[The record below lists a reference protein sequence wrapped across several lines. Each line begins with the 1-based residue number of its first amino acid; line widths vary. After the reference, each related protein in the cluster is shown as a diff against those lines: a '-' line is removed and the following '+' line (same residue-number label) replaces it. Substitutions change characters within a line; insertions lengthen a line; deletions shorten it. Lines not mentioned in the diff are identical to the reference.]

1 MINTGKTPSL
11 DRQWRLFFYGENH
24 QLLSNIL
31 VAIFNDFLQIGLK
44 YKIIL
49 DIPENQQI
57 LKRVDKNDI
66 SHTAKLADTYFE
78 TKFFNRA
85 GNKIKCTLSSGLK
98 KFQKESSLLLN
109 INELDKLKLDI
120 HKCGQFETIS
130 KILLQARNI
139 NAHWHVPIEDSGNA
153 ALVSGS
159 ILRLLEL
166 FELEHFDSI
175 KLEKLRNL
183 SSRLILSIGM
193 FETNEFQDIETKS
206 EHEESTEKNN
216 ENEQNVFPE
225 ENDLEETFLEE
236 DDKNETEIDLPD
248 INFNPNNTKEQ
259 KRQFLMKLSYELL
272 SDERLLDFN
281 IKRQNCILSRQ
292 SIKEFLEFKNFNIDT
307 ISNSLTISYLMKSN
321 KKSLEKQIEYYGP
334 QIIKILEERSNATD

>member
-1 MINTGKTPSL
+1 MNNSKNKPSL

-31 VAIFNDFLQIGLK
+31 VSIFNDFLKIGLH

-49 DIPENQQI
+49 DTPENQQI
-57 LKRVDKNDI
+57 LKRIDKNDI

-98 KFQKESSLLLN
+98 KFQKESSLLLSV
-109 INELDKLKLDI
+109 NELDKLKLDI

-166 FELEHFDSI
+166 FELENFDSN

-183 SSRLILSIGM
+183 SSQLILSIGM
-193 FETNEFQDIETKS
+193 FETNESFDSEIQPEDEPSSEKIIEDKPVVTQ
-206 EHEESTEKNN
+206 EDN
-216 ENEQNVFPE
+216 E
-225 ENDLEETFLEE
+225 LGETSLEE
-236 DDKNETEIDLPD
+236 DEDKEIDIDLPD
-248 INFNPNNTKEQ
+248 INFIPSNTKEQ
-259 KRQFLMKLSYELL
+259 KRQSLMKLSYDLL
-272 SDERLLDFN
+272 SDDRLSDFK

-292 SIKEFLEFKNFNIDT
+292 SIKEFLEYKT
-307 ISNSLTISYLMKSN
+307 INVETITSSLTISYLMKTN
-321 KKSLEKQIEYYGP
+321 KNSLKKQIEYYGM
-334 QIIKILEERSNATD
+334 QIVKILREGSDASN